1 MIEISDSTRWR
12 HRIGVQLAAGF
23 FASLLVGCVEPTA
36 RALPDPKKTRT
47 EADLN
52 RDLENSLAAVIQREG
67 QAKADA
73 MMRDSVPDSQKQA
86 EGAAAF
92 WSFYLRN
99 TRSRVE
105 FCQTHSVDVS
115 TFVRKF
121 TAAHVSEHAAATRIF
136 EREGLD
142 SELFWRD
149 GVASMAYSMTA
160 LEIETVADL
169 FDLSVSD
176 SCRLYNE
183 GAEDAVI
190 DGHFSIFLPSMH
202 QALMSSG

>member
-121 TAAHVSEHAAATRIF
+121 TAAGTFRNTLLQQGYLSVRGWTAN
-136 EREGLD
+136 
-142 SELFWRD
+142 
-149 GVASMAYSMTA
+149 YSGGTA
-160 LEIETVADL
+160 LRQWHTA
-169 FDLSVSD
+169 
-176 SCRLYNE
+176 
-183 GAEDAVI
+183 
-190 DGHFSIFLPSMH
+190 
-202 QALMSSG
+202 